1 MSENEGLVK
10 LSIDNVHK
18 DEINMKFVIKSLIYD
33 AISEKHLCTLMSTCG
48 HFAFFAC
55 SRKKIYILYIDSIS
69 CDYGIR
75 NGYECSQKCRIL
87 MCKVSLNVHTC
98 CYG

>member
-1 MSENEGLVK
+1 MSETEGLVK

-18 DEINMKFVIKSLIYD
+18 NEINVNFVIKSLIYD

-55 SRKKIYILYIDSIS
+55 SRKKILIQFHVIMTF
-69 CDYGIR
+69 G
-75 NGYECSQKCRIL
+75 
-87 MCKVSLNVHTC
+87 MVMNVHRNVES
-98 CYG
+98 